1 MQNYTAD
8 GAIGP
13 GEDILVGREL
23 ANRNKNPH
31 THEFVEIIYILSGEG
46 TEIINGK
53 EYTVRRG
60 DLLFV
65 NFGESHAF
73 KSSSA
78 EFIHI
83 LLRPEF
89 MSERLVSSENIFD
102 IFALPAFSAISCT
115 PQSSSVSFVG
125 EEFAEITSAILAM
138 EREYNQKRGGYR
150 AMLFGYMQVVFTMLL
165 RALNRGGAESSASEA
180 ERYISEHLFEKIT
193 LSDIAK
199 NCFYNPSY
207 FSRKFKSIFGKNL
220 GDYLRDR
227 RLKEAANL
235 LLTTDASTTEIAE
248 ACAFSNKALFYRLFK
263 ESYGITPKEY
273 RQSKKNK

>member
-1 MQNYTAD
+1 
-8 GAIGP
+8 
-13 GEDILVGREL
+13 
-23 ANRNKNPH
+23 
-31 THEFVEIIYILSGEG
+31 
-46 TEIINGK
+46 
-53 EYTVRRG
+53 
-60 DLLFV
+60 
-65 NFGESHAF
+65 
-73 KSSSA
+73 
-78 EFIHI
+78 
-83 LLRPEF
+83 
-89 MSERLVSSENIFD
+89 
-102 IFALPAFSAISCT
+102 
-115 PQSSSVSFVG
+115 
-125 EEFAEITSAILAM
+125 
-138 EREYNQKRGGYR
+138 
-150 AMLFGYMQVVFTMLL
+150 MLFGYMQVVFTMLL